1 VPDLASRLYIV
12 ATPIGNLSDFSSRAV
27 EVLKTVDIIVTENSH
42 HSKKLLAH
50 FGISSSRC
58 HNLNNQNEEKKSSE
72 LLTHLK
78 KGKKIALISDAG
90 TPLVSDPGYRLVS
103 LAHQNGVFVS
113 PIPGASAVL
122 AALCVS
128 GLPANRFVFEGFLPA
143 KNGPRRKRL
152 QELQKEDRTLIFFE
166 APHRLCKSLEDMQDI
181 LGGDREAT
189 LARELTKLHEE
200 VCRSAISE
208 LLEQYSGSE
217 KVRGEIVLIVRGYQG
232 QLHSDNMPIEDTI
245 RILLEQSFSV
255 KSISELIS
263 KKTGRPK
270 SKIYD
275 IALRL
280 HKE

>member
-50 FGISSSRC
+50 FGISSRC

-72 LLTHLK
+72 LLKHLK

-103 LAHQNGVFVS
+103 LAHQNGVSVS
-113 PIPGASAVL
+113 PIPGASAAL

-143 KNGPRRKRL
+143 KSGPRRKKL
-152 QELQKEDRTLIFFE
+152 QELQKEDRTLVFFE

-200 VCRSAISE
+200 VCRSTISE
-208 LLEQYSGSE
+208 LLEKYSGSE
-217 KVRGEIVLIVRGYQG
+217 KVRGEIVLIVRGYLG
-232 QLHSDNMPIEDTI
+232 KLHSDNMSIEDTV

-263 KKTGRPK
+263 KKTGCPK

-275 IALRL
+275 LALKL
-280 HKE
+280 HKG